1 MPATIDAVFEELD
14 ARIDRLPLSVILDWM
29 NSNIAQ
35 AARLLSDRGVKMIA
49 DLIEDYARGPD
60 SARVL
65 VRMNRSE
72 RAVRAAQ
79 H

>member
-1 MPATIDAVFEELD
+1 MRPHVQNSLSSAM
-14 ARIDRLPLSVILDWM
+14 RISVILDLM

>member
-1 MPATIDAVFEELD
+1 M
-14 ARIDRLPLSVILDWM
+14 RMSVILDWM

>member
-1 MPATIDAVFEELD
+1 M
-14 ARIDRLPLSVILDWM
+14 RISVILDWM

-49 DLIEDYARGPD
+49 DLIEDYAPGPD